1 MICYIRNRETYMIRL
16 MLTASLY
23 DFSYINSHELKR
35 QSWLCTWIDIMI
47 DSYFESK
54 YLGISNTAHHLYNF
68 ALLPANA

>member
-35 QSWLCTWIDIMI
+35 QSRLCTWIDIKI